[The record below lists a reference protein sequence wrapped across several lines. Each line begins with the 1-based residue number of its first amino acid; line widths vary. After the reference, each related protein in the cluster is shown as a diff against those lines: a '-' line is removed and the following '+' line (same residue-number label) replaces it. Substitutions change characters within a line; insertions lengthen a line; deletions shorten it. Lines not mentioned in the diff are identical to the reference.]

1 MKRGTASQNQ
11 ELSQQNSLP
20 QDAAMALKGERTEPL
35 WSTLSMATSHDGYEF
50 SISVA
55 GGAIVGK
62 KVPPTQMN
70 ILWTI
75 GHRMLNEINL
85 GPDSTGFFFMFLS
98 LRKQKSK
105 LIENTKLTSTQ
116 R

>member
-11 ELSQQNSLP
+11 ELSQENSLP
-20 QDAAMALKGERTEPL
+20 QDAAMALKGEWTEPL

-62 KVPPTQMN
+62 KVPPQMN

-85 GPDSTGFFFMFLS
+85 GPDSTGFFFMFLRF
-98 LRKQKSK
+98 RKQKTK

-116 R
+116 Q